1 MSIIKTTLED
11 HIAIVTINRPEAYN
25 AMNPNV
31 IESLENQINE
41 FINDDNVGVI
51 ILTGEGDKAFI
62 AGADIKRMNEMTQK
76 EALEFGKSGQNLH
89 SHNRKFSKTDNCR
102 SQWLCFGRRL

>member
-11 HIAIVTINRPEAYN
+11 HIAIVTINRPEVYN

-31 IESLENQINE
+31 IESLENQIID

-51 ILTGEGDKAFI
+51 ILTGEE
-62 AGADIKRMNEMTQK
+62 IKH
-76 EALEFGKSGQNLH
+76 L
-89 SHNRKFSKTDNCR
+89 
-102 SQWLCFGRRL
+102 

>member
-1 MSIIKTTLED
+1 
-11 HIAIVTINRPEAYN
+11 
-25 AMNPNV
+25 MNPDV

-51 ILTGEGDKAFI
+51 ILTGEGDKAFV

-76 EALEFGKSGQNLH
+76 EALEFGKSGQNLTLTIEN
-89 SHNRKFSKTDNCR
+89 SPKPIIAAVNGFALGGGCE
-102 SQWLCFGRRL
+102 

>member
-31 IESLENQINE
+31 IESLENQIID

-51 ILTGEGDKAFI
+51 ILTGERDQHFVVRRRFAQGEI
-62 AGADIKRMNEMTQK
+62 
-76 EALEFGKSGQNLH
+76 NL
-89 SHNRKFSKTDNCR
+89 RAR
-102 SQWLCFGRRL
+102 SVRRLQMREGSAF